1 MKITVFN
8 GSPRAKLGNTNVL
21 VESFLEGAKQAG
33 AETEQVYLSKYKINP
48 CRGCKT
54 CWEKTPGRCA
64 QKDDMEKLIAKVISS
79 DVLGF
84 ATPVYADNV
93 SGLLKNFIDRLIV
106 IGDPHWTKDESGEC
120 RHVMRYAKPDRLLIF
135 SNCGYPE
142 QSHFQVL
149 RLLFKRMARNLGWS
163 IMGEVYRAGG
173 ALLTSK
179 DENTKPYIE
188 KYKQLLVKA
197 GIEAVEKGII
207 SEETSA
213 ELEKPLLPIPN
224 FTDVF
229 FRRVNQICDELELK
243 LSESAKQSG

>member
-8 GSPRAKLGNTNVL
+8 GSPRAKLGNTNVI
-21 VESFLEGAKQAG
+21 VENFLEGARQAG
-33 AETEQVYLSKYKINP
+33 AEAEQVYLAKYKINP

-54 CWEKTPGRCA
+54 CWEKTPGKCA
-64 QKDDMEKLIAKVISS
+64 QKDDMAELIEKVISS
-79 DVLGF
+79 DVMGF

-93 SGLLKNFIDRLIV
+93 SGMLKNFIDRLIV
-106 IGDPHWTKDESGEC
+106 IGDPHWVKDEFGEC
-120 RHVMRYAKPDRLLIF
+120 RHVLRYEKPNRLLVF
-135 SNCGYPE
+135 SNCGFPE

-179 DENTKPYIE
+179 DENTIPFID
-188 KYKQLLVKA
+188 KYKQLLKKA
-197 GIEAVEKGII
+197 GIEAVEQGRI

-229 FRRVNQICDELELK
+229 FRRVNQICDEMDLRFK
-243 LSESAKQSG
+243 ESAGQNG